1 MSWREK
7 AERLIAEACL
17 VAYREAN
24 TKPDGARYREHRPY
38 RVPEHAQALL
48 DALNAD
54 DEEKAKAIMLY
65 TYEFRR

>member
-1 MSWREK
+1 MAWQEK
-7 AERLIAEACL
+7 AKRLIAEACL
-17 VAYREAN
+17 EAYRKAN
-24 TKPDGARYREHRPY
+24 TKPDGTRYRKHRPY

-54 DEEKAKAIMLY
+54 DEEKAKAVMLY